1 MAGREVWG
9 GRQRWGVTPQP
20 LPLRDLALG
29 LSAHCPCVLLT
40 SSVSRKWVQN
50 TAKKRHPNFS
60 EARPSVYE
68 SDSNNSA
75 LLTLSGTVLRALC
88 LYQPLLHHHGP

>member
-29 LSAHCPCVLLT
+29 LLSAYCPSILLT

-50 TAKKRHPNFS
+50 IAEKRNPSFS

-68 SDSNNSA
+68 SYSNNSA
-75 LLTLSGTVLRALC
+75 LLTLSGMVLRALC
-88 LYQPLLHHHGP
+88 LY